1 MPITVVN
8 KIIIGFALFGGLLL
22 ITSVLSYLGLTG
34 IQSSAEDVIEDKMPI
49 QTRMNDVNTQILTLA
64 TFTANGYHEE
74 SIESLKAS
82 ESSFE
87 SRSDAFIKQL
97 DELSQLLGKDQVAE
111 QAIAASRTYVA
122 ESKAMLSARKQ
133 QLMFQKQLVEQ
144 TDKALTIADEAS
156 ALMLDLSFL
165 DSNDSGIETIIGIGN
180 NIDNK
185 LLTLNTAINEVGKSA
200 DEETTS
206 AVEDDLSYQ
215 LSNLSVDKE
224 YLNRLADS
232 ISTDGIVDKFNE
244 QYVAFLEA
252 LNGEQGLVWMQR
264 QKLAYKAQG
273 TAHRNAALEALTI
286 ALENIETLYERVN
299 SSTLT
304 AQQKILDTVMGA
316 LLTTAAVFVVGLI
329 AAVLLAVITTRS
341 IVRPLVKINQGL
353 SLLSEGDLT
362 RKLDQSG
369 KDEFAALAAKINT
382 LTDSL
387 RNLVGNILSQEHR
400 LDEVTKSSVALGEES
415 LKQVDKQRE
424 QVQLTATNTQHVR
437 ETSRNNLTQITTAMD
452 KLHQVEKQ
460 SQNIA
465 TLAENNRQQVLEQAK
480 QAETS
485 AQVVHRLDENSRNIG
500 SILDVIKTI
509 AEQTNLLALNAA
521 IEAARAGEQG
531 RGFAVVADEVRTL
544 ANRTHN
550 STEEIESMIGS
561 LQKDAQ
567 RAVETINTGREQAQ
581 IGAQTTQQ
589 VSEQVANIS
598 LIIQELSEINRQIVS
613 ETEQQDD
620 LLSDVA
626 SSLQRI
632 VELAE
637 MSASSTQKA
646 NESTSQID
654 VEMADLKKAVSQF
667 KL

>member
-316 LLTTAAVFVVGLI
+316 LVTTAAVFVVGLI

-415 LKQVDKQRE
+415 LKQ
-424 QVQLTATNTQHVR
+424 
-437 ETSRNNLTQITTAMD
+437 
-452 KLHQVEKQ
+452 
-460 SQNIA
+460 
-465 TLAENNRQQVLEQAK
+465 
-480 QAETS
+480 
-485 AQVVHRLDENSRNIG
+485 
-500 SILDVIKTI
+500 
-509 AEQTNLLALNAA
+509 
-521 IEAARAGEQG
+521 
-531 RGFAVVADEVRTL
+531 
-544 ANRTHN
+544 HN
-550 STEEIESMIGS
+550 H
-561 LQKDAQ
+561 L
-567 RAVETINTGREQAQ
+567 
-581 IGAQTTQQ
+581 
-589 VSEQVANIS
+589 
-598 LIIQELSEINRQIVS
+598 ELSGPSFVNIFYKNSEI
-613 ETEQQDD
+613 
-620 LLSDVA
+620 
-626 SSLQRI
+626 
-632 VELAE
+632 
-637 MSASSTQKA
+637 QK
-646 NESTSQID
+646 
-654 VEMADLKKAVSQF
+654 KRKW
-667 KL
+667 

>member
-316 LLTTAAVFVVGLI
+316 LVTTAAVFVVGLI

-550 STEEIESMIGS
+550 STEEIESIIGS

-654 VEMADLKKAVSQF
+654 VEMADLKTAVSQF

>member
-286 ALENIETLYERVN
+286 ALENIETLYEKLKAKGTKFVT
-299 SSTLT
+299 SP
-304 AQQKILDTVMGA
+304 IL
-316 LLTTAAVFVVGLI
+316 
-329 AAVLLAVITTRS
+329 
-341 IVRPLVKINQGL
+341 KINPDGTRTAICYLQDP
-353 SLLSEGDLT
+353 EGNWIELI
-362 RKLDQSG
+362 Q
-369 KDEFAALAAKINT
+369 
-382 LTDSL
+382 
-387 RNLVGNILSQEHR
+387 
-400 LDEVTKSSVALGEES
+400 
-415 LKQVDKQRE
+415 
-424 QVQLTATNTQHVR
+424 
-437 ETSRNNLTQITTAMD
+437 
-452 KLHQVEKQ
+452 
-460 SQNIA
+460 QN
-465 TLAENNRQQVLEQAK
+465 
-480 QAETS
+480 
-485 AQVVHRLDENSRNIG
+485 
-500 SILDVIKTI
+500 
-509 AEQTNLLALNAA
+509 
-521 IEAARAGEQG
+521 
-531 RGFAVVADEVRTL
+531 
-544 ANRTHN
+544 
-550 STEEIESMIGS
+550 
-561 LQKDAQ
+561 
-567 RAVETINTGREQAQ
+567 
-581 IGAQTTQQ
+581 
-589 VSEQVANIS
+589 
-598 LIIQELSEINRQIVS
+598 
-613 ETEQQDD
+613 
-620 LLSDVA
+620 
-626 SSLQRI
+626 
-632 VELAE
+632 
-637 MSASSTQKA
+637 
-646 NESTSQID
+646 
-654 VEMADLKKAVSQF
+654 
-667 KL
+667 

>member
-654 VEMADLKKAVSQF
+654 VEMADLKTAVSQF